1 MFFVICIECFRSRE
15 EIEQW
20 QERQNQVKAEEK
32 RQGEKEVPFSEVTP
46 TAISSSST
54 ISLLKKDIIGGLQ
67 PRKLWTSMASHLV
80 RVGYQNQSFLLGV
93 LLFVKYSKHIVIHWA
108 LINAPWLYLYTNAIH
123 FLRVFCFV
131 VLKVMEQY
139 PNQSYWF

>member
-1 MFFVICIECFRSRE
+1 MGTEVSLSGQNKVLNQILPKSQGDKATYDTLWCIVIALFFVICIEYFRSRE

-93 LLFVKYSKHIVIHWA
+93 LLFVKYSKHIVIH
-108 LINAPWLYLYTNAIH
+108 
-123 FLRVFCFV
+123 
-131 VLKVMEQY
+131 
-139 PNQSYWF
+139 